1 MKRINY
7 LLVLIA
13 TLLFTAACKNVSY
26 KKTKSGLAYKIFPS
40 NGKDSLLK
48 EGQIVKFNYSIKFN
62 DSLMDRFNSY
72 GKVPGYVKVQAMPKP
87 SYDFQELLTML
98 KKGDSVITV
107 QMADT
112 LLKQQSQLLPPNAK
126 KGDRLTMSLKI
137 VEVFL
142 VDSLAMADYTIEMEK
157 DKPRQMKEQEEQ
169 IAKQQKEQEEQRLK
183 EEQELEKSGEIA
195 KELKEMEAW
204 LASKNIK
211 AQKTGKGTYVYIQEQ
226 GTGPAAEN
234 NKYVNVK
241 YTGKLLETDSVF
253 QSNSYAF
260 QLGKGAAIRG
270 WDEGLLLFKKGGKGT
285 LFVPGF
291 LAYGKNPP
299 PGSPF
304 KVFEPLKFDIELL
317 DVSDAPIQQQEQRQP
332 RQ

>member
-13 TLLFTAACKNVSY
+13 ALSFTVSCKNVSY
-26 KKTKSGLAYKIFPS
+26 KKTKSGLLYKIFRGD
-40 NGKDSLLK
+40 GKDSIK
-48 EGQIVKFNYSIKFN
+48 EGQIVKFNYQVKFN
-62 DSLMDRFNSY
+62 DSLMDRYNSY
-72 GKVPGYVKVQAMPKP
+72 GKVPGYVKAQTLPVP

-98 KKGDSVITV
+98 RKGDSVVTV

-112 LLKQQSQLLPPNAK
+112 LLKQQSPLLPPHAK
-126 KGDRLTMSLKI
+126 KGDRVTMTVKI
-137 VEVFL
+137 TNVFL
-142 VDSLAMADYTIEMEK
+142 TDSLAMADYTAENEK
-157 DKPRQMKEQEEQ
+157 DKPRQMKEQEKE
-169 IAKQQKEQEEQRLK
+169 IARMQKEQEEQRLK
-183 EEQELEKSGEIA
+183 EEEELEKSGEIA
-195 KELKEMEAW
+195 KELKEMEAF

-211 AQKTGKGTYVYIQEQ
+211 AQKTGKGTYVYIKEQ

-241 YTGKLLETDSVF
+241 YTGKILTTDSVF
-253 QSNSYAF
+253 QSNSYPF
-260 QLGKGAAIRG
+260 QLGKGEAIRG

-291 LAYGKNPP
+291 LAYGKNPR

-304 KVFEPLKFDIELL
+304 KPFEALIFDIELL
-317 DVSDAPIQQQEQRQP
+317 DVSDTPIQQQPRQP
-332 RQ
+332 GQ